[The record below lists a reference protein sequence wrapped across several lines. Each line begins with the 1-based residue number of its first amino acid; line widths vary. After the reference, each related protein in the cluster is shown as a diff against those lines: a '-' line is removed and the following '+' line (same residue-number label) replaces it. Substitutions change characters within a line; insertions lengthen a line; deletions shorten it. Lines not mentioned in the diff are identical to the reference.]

1 MSIIA
6 RDEKGVSILP
16 LSTGVYMG
24 TCYGL
29 VDLGVQYNEKFDKRQ
44 NKVQIIWK
52 IAGEKVTIG
61 EEEFDRTISKEYS
74 LSLNEKSNL
83 TKDLEAWRGKKF
95 SEEELN
101 GFDLINI
108 MNKSCQISIIE
119 VEKNGKKYNEISA
132 IMALAKGMEPQVLV
146 DTLLFDFTDNS
157 TWEKFKD
164 VPAWIQEKIKKAE
177 NYEESGL
184 KAYVEDNKL
193 DTALEEAEGDFITI
207 DEDEELPF

>member
-6 RDEKGVSILP
+6 RDEKGTNIPTLA
-16 LSTGVYMG
+16 TGVYMG

-29 VDLGVQYNEKFDKRQ
+29 VDLGIQYNEKFDKSQ
-44 NKVQIIWK
+44 AKVQVIWK

-61 EEEFDRTISKEYS
+61 DEELDRTISKEYS

-95 SEEELN
+95 SDEELQ

-119 VEKNGKKYNEISA
+119 AEKNNKKYNEISA
-132 IMALAKGMEPQVLV
+132 IMALAKTMEPQVLV
-146 DTLLFDFTDNS
+146 ETLLFDFSDNT
-157 TWEKFKD
+157 TWSRFKD
-164 VPAWIQEKIKKAE
+164 VPKWIQEKIKRAE
-177 NYEESGL
+177 NYESSGL

-193 DTALEEAEGDFITI
+193 DESILEAEDFVTV
-207 DEDEELPF
+207 DEDEDLPF

>member
-6 RDEKGVSILP
+6 RDEKGTNIPTLG
-16 LSTGVYMG
+16 TGVYMG

-29 VDLGVQYNEKFDKRQ
+29 VDLGIQYNEKFDKSQ
-44 NKVQIIWK
+44 AKVQVIWK

-61 EEEFDRTISKEYS
+61 DEELDRTISKEYS

-95 SEEELN
+95 SDEELQ

-119 VEKNGKKYNEISA
+119 TEKNNKKYNEISA
-132 IMALAKGMEPQVLV
+132 IMALAKTMEPQVLV
-146 DTLLFDFTDNS
+146 ETLLFDFSDNA
-157 TWEKFKD
+157 TWNRFKD
-164 VPAWIQEKIKKAE
+164 VPKWIQEKIKKAE
-177 NYEESGL
+177 NYESSGL

-193 DTALEEAEGDFITI
+193 DESILEAEDFVTV